1 MICCSPF
8 SPDMMFTC
16 SFLGWLLLPLSSR
29 FSPLIKGSLI
39 QPKHTPSMH
48 QNQTQPQSIKIHVF
62 TRPQTYN
69 KQQACI
75 RIQHI
80 PVAPLVQ
87 GERSEIGSSPLG
99 AGVNSPPCA
108 ANQKSDATLV
118 KIALVHI
125 LGFLWIKFYLWTHIP
140 CVSDIRILVFCF
152 LMMHITSNLLNKTSF
167 E

>member
-62 TRPQTYN
+62 TRPPKHSISN
-69 KQQACI
+69 KPASEFNTSQ
-75 RIQHI
+75 I

-87 GERSEIGSSPLG
+87 GERSEIGSSPPWSRCKLSTMCCKSEIRC
-99 AGVNSPPCA
+99 NSCKDRTRA
-108 ANQKSDATLV
+108 YSSVFMIQISSLDTYTLC
-118 KIALVHI
+118 I
-125 LGFLWIKFYLWTHIP
+125 
-140 CVSDIRILVFCF
+140 
-152 LMMHITSNLLNKTSF
+152 
-167 E
+167 

>member
-80 PVAPLVQ
+80 PNPCCTISARWKEWNWFFPPWSRCKLSTMCCK
-87 GERSEIGSSPLG
+87 SEIRCNSCKDRTRAYSWVFMNQISSLDTYTLCIWYMNI
-99 AGVNSPPCA
+99 GVLFFDDA
-108 ANQKSDATLV
+108 HYFKSS
-118 KIALVHI
+118 K
-125 LGFLWIKFYLWTHIP
+125 
-140 CVSDIRILVFCF
+140 
-152 LMMHITSNLLNKTSF
+152 
-167 E
+167 